1 MRHKS
6 RLDKFSFSPEIV
18 RFAAIL
24 FVVEFVRGAF
34 LVSFLPSYAVEHLGL
49 TVSIIGAIISVH
61 YFSDTVVK
69 IFAGYLL
76 DRFSLRIILQL
87 GLFVAFVGLWAMY
100 NIHTPWVLVV
110 SAAVFGIGVSPIW
123 LIGLSHVNEANR
135 AEQMGLLYTLWLAGL
150 GLGPLAINFLI
161 DKSYSLSFWLISAL
175 WIIGGILSL
184 GVSNAKQFQP
194 ISIPVKVQVSMF
206 WSRLRIM
213 GPLFPGMI
221 LQTMGASM
229 LLPIL
234 PNFAAKHLGLSHAD
248 YSFMLIVGGIATI
261 ICLIPMG
268 RLSDRF
274 GGKWFMIFGFSA
286 FAVVLYGL
294 TVVTS
299 FTGVLVIAVLLG
311 FSYAAVLPAWN
322 ALLAHFIPKEQKG
335 VGWGLFS
342 SLEGIGIIAGPVIG
356 GWIAVQYNDSWT
368 VLTSALLFIAIA
380 MFYLIFPTSSF
391 REEEHGRGIPSKE
404 L

>member
-6 RLDKFSFSPEIV
+6 SLNKVSFSPALI

-49 TVSIIGAIISVH
+49 TISLVGVIISVH

-76 DRFSLRIILQL
+76 DRFSMRIILQL
-87 GLFVAFVGLWAMY
+87 GLLIAFVGLWAMY

-123 LIGLSHVNEANR
+123 IICLSQVNEDNR

-150 GLGPLAINFLI
+150 GLGPVAINFLI

-175 WIIGGILSL
+175 WIIGGVLSL
-184 GVSNAKQFQP
+184 GVSTVKQSQL
-194 ISIPVKVQVSMF
+194 ISIPVKEQVSMF

-274 GGKWFMIFGFSA
+274 GGKWFMIVGFSA
-286 FAVVLYGL
+286 FAIVLYGL

-299 FTGVLVIAVLLG
+299 FNSALVIAVLLG

-342 SLEGIGIIAGPVIG
+342 SLEGIGIIAGPVVG

-391 REEEHGRGIPSKE
+391 REEEQGRGIPSKE